1 MSLAKAF
8 SRAAGALPTLTL
20 MLAGGPA
27 VAETRGYVV
36 SMIHTA
42 TYGDQDTC
50 PKGGNGGPTD
60 IKVRRL
66 MEQGYTKDQA
76 TKIIGNM
83 GVDENGKK
91 VEITKKGRINGR
103 EVDPGDFPTSVPDP
117 KIEIAQ
123 GRYAYGFDLD
133 GKAGPGSFE
142 DPDTHTKG
150 VDNALWK
157 SLGCFTGYNI
167 RRPVRPYSEDIAWD
181 TAMDSMPGWL
191 ISVTGA
197 DLSKDGEVTVTFDR
211 ALDVTLRDGH
221 GGVLS
226 GATYTVDADPR
237 SHSVLKGRIKDQVL
251 TVDDGQMAI
260 QGESQF
266 YAWLRFVKT
275 HVRFKM
281 LKDGSLTG
289 IVGGYQP
296 WRDYYY
302 FLAIRGEDT
311 GQVDLPG
318 VYYAMKRLADGIPDP
333 TTGENTAISAAYY
346 MEAVPAFHTTQDG
359 KVMAKAFGPGP
370 LVSGPAVLERADK

>member
-1 MSLAKAF
+1 MFGKALGRIAGCVPAAAFALAAP
-8 SRAAGALPTLTL
+8 SAS
-20 MLAGGPA
+20 
-27 VAETRGYVV
+27 AETRGYVI

-42 TYGDQDTC
+42 TYGDKSTC
-50 PKGGNGGPTD
+50 PNGGNGGPTD

-83 GVDENGKK
+83 GLDENGKK
-91 VEITKKGRINGR
+91 VEIVKKGYINGR

-123 GRYAYGFDLD
+123 GTYAYGFDLD

-142 DPDTHTKG
+142 DPDTHAKG
-150 VDNALWK
+150 IDNNMWRA
-157 SLGCFTGYNI
+157 LGCFTGYNI

-191 ISVTGA
+191 MSVSGG
-197 DLSKDGEVTVTFDR
+197 DLGKEGEVTVTFDR
-211 ALDVTLRDGH
+211 SLDVTMRDSH

-226 GATYTVDADPR
+226 GATYTIDSDPR

-251 TVDDGQMAI
+251 TVEDGNMAI

-266 YAWLRFVKT
+266 YAWLRFTKT
-275 HVRFKM
+275 HLRFKM
-281 LKDGSLTG
+281 LPDGSLAG
-289 IVGGYQP
+289 IIGGYQP

-311 GQVDLPG
+311 GQIDLPG
-318 VYYAMKRLADGIPDP
+318 TYYAMKRLADGVPDP
-333 TTGENTAISAAYY
+333 ATGENTAISAAYY
-346 MEAVPAFHTTQDG
+346 MEAVPAFQTAKDG
-359 KVMAKAFGPGP
+359 KLVSKAVGKGP
-370 LVSGPAVLERADK
+370 LLSGTAVLERSER